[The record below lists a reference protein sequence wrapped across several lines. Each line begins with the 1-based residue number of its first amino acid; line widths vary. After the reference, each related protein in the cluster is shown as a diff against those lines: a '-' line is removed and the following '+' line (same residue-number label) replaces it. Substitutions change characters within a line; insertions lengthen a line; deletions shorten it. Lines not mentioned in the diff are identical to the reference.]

1 MRRGGFRRGNGGFSL
16 KDTEGIRKR
25 FGLFGKKNRG
35 GGLNGDTLFP
45 TDTKSLPNPEPI
57 PQLPKPNA
65 SFADET
71 EDSRD
76 GAKRDG
82 TIYDGR
88 IHDGKMH
95 GGTADD
101 AAKHDAI
108 RHDAAM
114 HSTKIHDTAMREDGV
129 CIDAYTRGRTDAD
142 GNTGPDT
149 DRKGGI
155 GTGNAGIIS
164 VDEADISE
172 LALKGATTF
181 EIEELRIRGG
191 DAAEEPGP
199 AEHERTI
206 SAIEKIYSAYS
217 ASKEDPK
224 DERKDER
231 QSDSDTS
238 AKEETRTEKKGL
250 FGFAKALVERKREE
264 YDPAI
269 HGALVDLSFDGGDG
283 IEEVELYGVNP
294 PYAYV
299 RITFDRNTNEYAYNV
314 LEPILNPAQEKLRQ
328 EIVQRLFETLN
339 VSTKDLTK
347 EKAQKI
353 LRDEICDIIEDYG
366 LKMPVADREKIIY
379 HIVRD
384 FLGEGLID
392 AIMHDKYIEDVSC
405 DGLDIPIFVFHT
417 RYESVQTGVVYK
429 SAAALDSFVIKMAQK
444 AGKYVSISEPML
456 DATMT
461 DGSRIQMTLGT
472 EVTAHGSTFTIRK
485 FKDEPITPTDLIEWG
500 TFSPLSIAYIWMAV
514 EAGKSCIFAGG
525 TASGKTTSL
534 NAVSL
539 FIPPL
544 AKIITLEDT
553 RELRLP
559 HRNWIPA
566 VTRESFDREGKGSID
581 MYELLR
587 ASLRQRPEYI
597 LVGEVRGTEM
607 QTLFQAMS
615 TGHVTYST
623 MHADSVAGAVHRI
636 ENPPMNVPRNM
647 LSSLNLMCIQVQAKA
662 GGQRVRRNRQIIE
675 ILDIDPRTNELITN
689 EVFRWHQSSDEIR
702 YSGKSYILEEIMETH
717 GWDEARMLEELKRRQ
732 EILEWMRLKKLR
744 NYRDVGKVLMSYYR
758 DPDAVTELVRGDLNE
773 RV

>member
-1 MRRGGFRRGNGGFSL
+1 M
-16 KDTEGIRKR
+16 KDTEGIMKR
-25 FGLFGKKNRG
+25 LGLFGKKNRG

-45 TDTKSLPNPEPI
+45 TDTKSLPNPGQI
-57 PQLPKPNA
+57 PQLPKPQEPTA
-65 SFADET
+65 SLSAET
-71 EDSRD
+71 GDSRD
-76 GAKRDG
+76 GTKSDAAN
-82 TIYDGR
+82 
-88 IHDGKMH
+88 H
-95 GGTADD
+95 GGTTHDGTVND
-101 AAKHDAI
+101 AATHDA
-108 RHDAAM
+108 
-114 HSTKIHDTAMREDGV
+114 E
-129 CIDAYTRGRTDAD
+129 
-142 GNTGPDT
+142 
-149 DRKGGI
+149 RKGGI
-155 GTGNAGIIS
+155 GSGNAGIIS

-172 LALKGATTF
+172 LTLKGATTF
-181 EIEELRIRGG
+181 EIEELKIRGG
-191 DAAEEPGP
+191 DAAGEPEP
-199 AEHERTI
+199 AERERTI

-217 ASKEDPK
+217 VS
-224 DERKDER
+224 KDER
-231 QSDSDTS
+231 QSDRDTS
-238 AKEETRTEKKGL
+238 AKEETRTKKKGL

-269 HGALVDLSFDGGDG
+269 HGALVDLSFQAAEG
-283 IEEVELYGVNP
+283 IEEVELYGVNA

-314 LEPILNPAQEKLRQ
+314 LEPTLNPAQEKLRQ

-405 DGLDIPIFVFHT
+405 DGLNIPIFVFHT
-417 RYESVQTGVVYK
+417 KYESVQTGVVYE
-429 SAAALDSFVIKMAQK
+429 SAAELDSFVIKMAQK

-456 DATMT
+456 DATLT

-500 TFSPLSIAYIWMAV
+500 TFSKLSMAYIWMAV

-534 NAVSL
+534 NAISL

-566 VTRESFDREGKGSID
+566 VTRESFDRDGKGSID

-587 ASLRQRPEYI
+587 AALRQRPEYL

-689 EVFRWHQSSDEIR
+689 EVFRWHQSTDEIR

-758 DPDAVTELVRGDLNE
+758 DPDAVTRLVRGDLNE
-773 RV
+773 RL